1 MVSPRF
7 IYSLYESR
15 LQKGLSKKDLPK
27 HIGLIHDGHRRYARR
42 ENLLSYEVSYKIGMV
57 RFKECLSWCDELGI
71 DYVTSWLLSKEN
83 LSRPEEELEPYFI
96 VLNELFEELIID
108 DLVDNFKIQFI
119 GSIDLLPDYLKET
132 INKLQEVRA
141 GGEKTI
147 TIALGYG
154 GRQEILDA
162 IKSLVIENKEKDLEE
177 LVQEINDEQI
187 REHLYLPDAPDIDL
201 IIRTSGESRLSG
213 FLLWQSAYSEFYF
226 TETLWPDFRKSDLE
240 KAIIDFQSRERRFG
254 NTVEQK
260 NQAC

>member
-15 LQKGLSKKDLPK
+15 LQKGLSKNELPK

-71 DYVTSWLLSKEN
+71 DYVTSCLPSKEN

-119 GSIDLLPDYLKET
+119 GSIDLLPDYLRET
-132 INKLQEVRA
+132 ITKLQDVRA

-177 LVQEINDEQI
+177 LVKEINDDQI

-213 FLLWQSAYSEFYF
+213 FLLWQSAYSEFVFQDVY
-226 TETLWPDFRKSDLE
+226 WPEFRK
-240 KAIIDFQSRERRFG
+240 IDFLRCLREYIQRERRFG
-254 NTVEQK
+254 K
-260 NQAC
+260 

>member
-1 MVSPRF
+1 MVSPKF

-15 LQKGLSKKDLPK
+15 LQKGLSKNELPK

-83 LSRPEEELEPYFI
+83 LSRSEEELEPYFI

-162 IKSLVIENKEKDLEE
+162 IKSLVLENKEKDLEE
-177 LVQEINDEQI
+177 LVEEINDEQI

-213 FLLWQSAYSEFYF
+213 FLLWQSAYSEFVFQDVY
-226 TETLWPDFRKSDLE
+226 WPEFRK
-240 KAIIDFQSRERRFG
+240 IDFLRCLREYIQRERRFG
-254 NTVEQK
+254 K
-260 NQAC
+260 

>member
-15 LQKGLSKKDLPK
+15 LQKGLPKTELPK

-83 LSRPEEELEPYFI
+83 LSRPEEELEPYFT

-119 GSIDLLPDYLKET
+119 GSIDLLRDYLKET
-132 INKLQEVRA
+132 IKKLQEVRA

-177 LVQEINDEQI
+177 LVEEINDEQI

-213 FLLWQSAYSEFYF
+213 FLLWQSAYSEFVFQDVY
-226 TETLWPDFRKSDLE
+226 WPEFRK
-240 KAIIDFQSRERRFG
+240 IDFLRCLREYVQRERRFG
-254 NTVEQK
+254 K
-260 NQAC
+260 

>member
-7 IYSLYESR
+7 IYSIYESR

-96 VLNELFEELIID
+96 VLNELFEELLID

-177 LVQEINDEQI
+177 LVEEINDEQI

-201 IIRTSGESRLSG
+201 IIRTSGDSRLSG
-213 FLLWQSAYSEFYF
+213 FLLWQSAYSEFVFQDVY
-226 TETLWPDFRKSDLE
+226 WPEFRK
-240 KAIIDFQSRERRFG
+240 IDFLRCLREYIQRERRFG
-254 NTVEQK
+254 K
-260 NQAC
+260 

>member
-1 MVSPRF
+1 MVSPKF

-15 LQKGLSKKDLPK
+15 LQKGLSKNELPK

-213 FLLWQSAYSEFYF
+213 FLLWQSAYSEFVFQDVY
-226 TETLWPDFRKSDLE
+226 WPEFRK
-240 KAIIDFQSRERRFG
+240 IDFLRCLREYIQRERRFG
-254 NTVEQK
+254 Q
-260 NQAC
+260 

>member
-1 MVSPRF
+1 
-7 IYSLYESR
+7 
-15 LQKGLSKKDLPK
+15 
-27 HIGLIHDGHRRYARR
+27 
-42 ENLLSYEVSYKIGMV
+42 MV

-177 LVQEINDEQI
+177 LVEEINDEQI

-213 FLLWQSAYSEFYF
+213 FLLWQSAYSEFVFQDVY
-226 TETLWPDFRKSDLE
+226 WPEFRK
-240 KAIIDFQSRERRFG
+240 IDFLRCLREYIQRERRFG
-254 NTVEQK
+254 K
-260 NQAC
+260 

>member
-177 LVQEINDEQI
+177 LIEEINDEQI

-213 FLLWQSAYSEFYF
+213 FLLWQSAYSEFVFQDVY
-226 TETLWPDFRKSDLE
+226 WPEFRK
-240 KAIIDFQSRERRFG
+240 IDFLRCLREYIQRERRFG
-254 NTVEQK
+254 K
-260 NQAC
+260 

>member
-15 LQKGLSKKDLPK
+15 LQRGLPKNELPK

-57 RFKECLSWCDELGI
+57 RFKECLAWCDELGI

-119 GSIDLLPDYLKET
+119 GSIDLLPNYLKET

-177 LVQEINDEQI
+177 LVGEINDEQI
-187 REHLYLPDAPDIDL
+187 REHLYLPDIPDIDL

-213 FLLWQSAYSEFYF
+213 FLLWQSAYSEFIFQDVY
-226 TETLWPDFRKSDLE
+226 WPEFRK
-240 KAIIDFQSRERRFG
+240 IDFLRCLREYVQRERRFG
-254 NTVEQK
+254 K
-260 NQAC
+260 

>member
-1 MVSPRF
+1 MVSPKF

-15 LQKGLSKKDLPK
+15 LQKGLSKNELPK

-132 INKLQEVRA
+132 INKLQKVRA

-162 IKSLVIENKEKDLEE
+162 IKSLVLENKEKDLEE
-177 LVQEINDEQI
+177 LVEEINDEQI

-213 FLLWQSAYSEFYF
+213 FLLWQSAYSEFVFQDVY
-226 TETLWPDFRKSDLE
+226 WPEFRK
-240 KAIIDFQSRERRFG
+240 IDFLRCLREYIQRERRFG
-254 NTVEQK
+254 K
-260 NQAC
+260 

>member
-7 IYSLYESR
+7 IYSIYESR

-177 LVQEINDEQI
+177 LVEEINDEQI

-213 FLLWQSAYSEFYF
+213 FLLWQSAYSEFVFQDVY
-226 TETLWPDFRKSDLE
+226 WPEFRK
-240 KAIIDFQSRERRFG
+240 IDFLRCLREYVQRERRFG
-254 NTVEQK
+254 K
-260 NQAC
+260 

>member
-15 LQKGLSKKDLPK
+15 LQKGLPKTELPK

-83 LSRPEEELEPYFI
+83 LSRPEEELEPYFT

-132 INKLQEVRA
+132 IKKLQEVRA

-177 LVQEINDEQI
+177 LVEEINHEQI

-213 FLLWQSAYSEFYF
+213 FLLWQSAYSEFVFQDVY
-226 TETLWPDFRKSDLE
+226 WPEFRK
-240 KAIIDFQSRERRFG
+240 IDFLRCLREYVQRERRFG
-254 NTVEQK
+254 K
-260 NQAC
+260 

>member
-15 LQKGLSKKDLPK
+15 LQKGLSKNELPK

-42 ENLLSYEVSYKIGMV
+42 ENLLSYEVSYKIGMI

-162 IKSLVIENKEKDLEE
+162 IKSLVLENKEKDLEE
-177 LVQEINDEQI
+177 LVEEINDEQI

-213 FLLWQSAYSEFYF
+213 FLLWQSAYSEFVFQDVY
-226 TETLWPDFRKSDLE
+226 WPEFRK
-240 KAIIDFQSRERRFG
+240 IDFLRCLREYIQRERRFG
-254 NTVEQK
+254 K
-260 NQAC
+260 

>member
-42 ENLLSYEVSYKIGMV
+42 ENLLSYEVSYKIGMI

-177 LVQEINDEQI
+177 LVEEINDEQI

-213 FLLWQSAYSEFYF
+213 FLLWQSAYSEFVFQDVY
-226 TETLWPDFRKSDLE
+226 WPEFRK
-240 KAIIDFQSRERRFG
+240 IDFLRCLREYIQRERRFG
-254 NTVEQK
+254 K
-260 NQAC
+260 

>member
-15 LQKGLSKKDLPK
+15 LQKGLSKNELPK

-154 GRQEILDA
+154 GSQEILDA
-162 IKSLVIENKEKDLEE
+162 IKSLVLENKEKDLEE
-177 LVQEINDEQI
+177 LVEEINDEQI

-213 FLLWQSAYSEFYF
+213 FLLWQSAYSEFVFQDVY
-226 TETLWPDFRKSDLE
+226 WPEFRKIGFLRCLRE
-240 KAIIDFQSRERRFG
+240 YVQRERRFG
-254 NTVEQK
+254 K
-260 NQAC
+260 

>member
-1 MVSPRF
+1 MVSPKF

-15 LQKGLSKKDLPK
+15 LQKGLSKNELPK

-162 IKSLVIENKEKDLEE
+162 IKSLVLENKEKDLEE
-177 LVQEINDEQI
+177 LVEEINDEQI

-213 FLLWQSAYSEFYF
+213 FLLWQSAYSEFVFQDVY
-226 TETLWPDFRKSDLE
+226 WPEFRK
-240 KAIIDFQSRERRFG
+240 IDFLRCLREYIQRERRFG
-254 NTVEQK
+254 K
-260 NQAC
+260 

>member
-177 LVQEINDEQI
+177 LVEEINDEQI

-213 FLLWQSAYSEFYF
+213 FLLWQSAYSEFVFQDVY
-226 TETLWPDFRKSDLE
+226 WPEFRK
-240 KAIIDFQSRERRFG
+240 IDFLRCLREYIQRERRFG
-254 NTVEQK
+254 K
-260 NQAC
+260 

>member
-1 MVSPRF
+1 M
-7 IYSLYESR
+7 
-15 LQKGLSKKDLPK
+15 
-27 HIGLIHDGHRRYARR
+27 
-42 ENLLSYEVSYKIGMV
+42 
-57 RFKECLSWCDELGI
+57 
-71 DYVTSWLLSKEN
+71 LSKEN

-177 LVQEINDEQI
+177 LVEEINDEQI

-213 FLLWQSAYSEFYF
+213 FLLWQSAYSEFVFQDVY
-226 TETLWPDFRKSDLE
+226 WPEFRK
-240 KAIIDFQSRERRFG
+240 IDFLRCLREYIQRERRFG
-254 NTVEQK
+254 K
-260 NQAC
+260 

>member
-15 LQKGLSKKDLPK
+15 LQKGLPKTELPK

-83 LSRPEEELEPYFI
+83 LSRPEEELEPYFT

-132 INKLQEVRA
+132 IKKLQEVRA

-177 LVQEINDEQI
+177 LVEEINDEQI

-213 FLLWQSAYSEFYF
+213 FLLLQSAYSEFVLQDVY
-226 TETLWPDFRKSDLE
+226 WPEFRK
-240 KAIIDFQSRERRFG
+240 IDFLRCLREYVQRERRFG
-254 NTVEQK
+254 K
-260 NQAC
+260 

>member
-7 IYSLYESR
+7 IYSIYESR

-177 LVQEINDEQI
+177 LVEEINDEQI

-213 FLLWQSAYSEFYF
+213 FLLWQSAYSEFVFQDVY
-226 TETLWPDFRKSDLE
+226 WPEFRK
-240 KAIIDFQSRERRFG
+240 IDFLRCLREYIQRERRFG
-254 NTVEQK
+254 K
-260 NQAC
+260 

>member
-7 IYSLYESR
+7 FYSLYESR
-15 LQKGLSKKDLPK
+15 LKKGLSKNELPK

-162 IKSLVIENKEKDLEE
+162 IKSLVLENKEKDLEE
-177 LVQEINDEQI
+177 LVEEINDEQI

-213 FLLWQSAYSEFYF
+213 FLLWQSAYSEFVFQDVY
-226 TETLWPDFRKSDLE
+226 WPEFRK
-240 KAIIDFQSRERRFG
+240 IDFLRCLREYIQRERRFG
-254 NTVEQK
+254 K
-260 NQAC
+260 

>member
-15 LQKGLSKKDLPK
+15 LQKGLSKNELPK

-96 VLNELFEELIID
+96 VRHELFEELIID

-162 IKSLVIENKEKDLEE
+162 IKSLVLENKEKDLEE
-177 LVQEINDEQI
+177 LVEEINDEQI

-213 FLLWQSAYSEFYF
+213 FLLWQSAYSEFVFQDVY
-226 TETLWPDFRKSDLE
+226 WPEFRK
-240 KAIIDFQSRERRFG
+240 IDFLRCLREYVQRERRFG
-254 NTVEQK
+254 K
-260 NQAC
+260 

>member
-15 LQKGLSKKDLPK
+15 LQKGLSKNELPK

-162 IKSLVIENKEKDLEE
+162 IKSLVLENKEKDLEE
-177 LVQEINDEQI
+177 LVEEINDEQI

-213 FLLWQSAYSEFYF
+213 FLLWQSAYSEFVFQDVY
-226 TETLWPDFRKSDLE
+226 WPEFRK
-240 KAIIDFQSRERRFG
+240 IDFLRCLREYILLNTLESQSF
-254 NTVEQK
+254 
-260 NQAC
+260 